1 MAYLLAC
8 WKSGTPYGVRASTDS
23 FELIPLDSETALG
36 KVFSHPYRS
45 GAQKIL
51 SWIQQ
56 NDHVLNR
63 EELSIQDC
71 ARFQR

>member
-1 MAYLLAC
+1 MSYLLAC
-8 WKSGTPYGVRASTDS
+8 WKFGAPYGVRASNNS

-36 KVFSHPYRS
+36 KVFSHPHRS

-56 NDHVLNR
+56 NDNELGR

-71 ARFQR
+71 AKFQK